1 MSGPAQGIPT
11 ETRQKFAQ
19 MREDIKKITNT
30 LQDVESQHS
39 EYRYVFLNG
48 EVDCGPSSPI
58 KAKICFGTF
67 LALLRPSFT
76 TSSRF
81 TDKNPDQLAFT

>member
-1 MSGPAQGIPT
+1 MSGPAQGIPA

-39 EYRYVFLNG
+39 EYRYVDLKD
-48 EVDCGPSSPI
+48 EVDWCPSSLTKGI
-58 KAKICFGTF
+58 LCFSHF
-67 LALLRPSFT
+67 SCPFSPSLYHLAPFH
-76 TSSRF
+76 
-81 TDKNPDQLAFT
+81 